1 MKESRFN
8 EIQIIGLLYEPE
20 AGSPAAE
27 VFRRNGISEQTFYRG
42 KAIGERKQRIGRTQA
57 EVAEG

>member
-1 MKESRFN
+1 MR
-8 EIQIIGLLYEPE
+8 ILGQARRL
-20 AGSPAAE
+20 PAAE